1 MNETHHINDV
11 GLYGLEMEKDFHIGQ
26 MDDNKKWHGYMN
38 EVYMNGYM
46 SEVKSTQWNSLFK
59 WNWLHV

>member
-11 GLYGLEMEKDFHIGQ
+11 GPYGLEMEKGFHIGQ

-38 EVYMNGYM
+38 EV
-46 SEVKSTQWNSLFK
+46 KSTQWNSSFK

>member
-1 MNETHHINDV
+1 MNETHHINDI
-11 GLYGLEMEKDFHIGQ
+11 GPYGLEMEKGFHIGQ

-38 EVYMNGYM
+38 EV
-46 SEVKSTQWNSLFK
+46 KSTQWNSLFK